1 MSDSTPRPS
10 SLIHTV
16 YGEFVRRLGGWISIA
31 DLIALMAELDVDGPA
46 VRSAMS
52 RLKKA
57 GTLLQ
62 ERRAGTGYRLAPA
75 MEPVFEEGD
84 RRIFHSLEP
93 AGLADGWVVA
103 VFSVPES
110 ERAHRHQLR
119 SRLSWL
125 GFGNAAPGVW
135 LAPARLLPDARRLL
149 ERLGLSAY
157 VHLFLSA
164 EYAGFADLRTA
175 VASWWDLPAIEAQ
188 YAAFTDAW
196 RPVAE
201 ELRGPSGR
209 EPGGQHE
216 PGRQGEPEQREPRGQ
231 GEPEQREPRGQ
242 GEPGERRASAEQR
255 QPRRVDPAEAFRAYV
270 PMLTQWRRLPYLDP
284 GLPAQLLPADWNAV
298 PARAVFTELH
308 ELLAEPSL
316 RYVEKVTGLSHPQEP
331 S

>member
-1 MSDSTPRPS
+1 MAESTSRPS

-16 YGEFVRRLGGWISIA
+16 YGEFVRRLDGWISIA

-46 VRSAMS
+46 VRSAIS

-62 ERRAGTGYRLAPA
+62 ERRGGTGYRLAPA
-75 MEPVFEEGD
+75 MAPVFEEGD

-93 AGLADGWVVA
+93 AELADGWVVA

-149 ERLGLSAY
+149 ERLGLTPY

-175 VASWWDLPAIEAQ
+175 VAGWWDFPAIEAQ
-188 YAAFTDAW
+188 YAAFDDAW
-196 RPVAE
+196 RPVAA
-201 ELRGPSGR
+201 ELR
-209 EPGGQHE
+209 
-216 PGRQGEPEQREPRGQ
+216 PR
-231 GEPEQREPRGQ
+231 PRT
-242 GEPGERRASAEQR
+242 
-255 QPRRVDPAEAFRAYV
+255 DPVEAFRAYV

-284 GLPAQLLPADWNAV
+284 GLPEPLLPDDWNAV
-298 PARAVFTELH
+298 AARAVFTELH
-308 ELLAEPSL
+308 AQLAGPAL
-316 RYVEKVTGLSHPQEP
+316 RHVEKVTGLPTGTPPHQEP
-331 S
+331 

>member
-1 MSDSTPRPS
+1 MSDSTTRPS

-31 DLIALMAELDVDGPA
+31 DLIALLAELDVDGPA
-46 VRSAMS
+46 VRSATS

-93 AGLADGWVVA
+93 AALDDGWVVA

-110 ERAHRHQLR
+110 ARAHRHQLR

-149 ERLGLSAY
+149 DRLGLSAY

-164 EYAGFADLRTA
+164 EYAGFADPPAA

-188 YAAFTDAW
+188 YAAFADTW
-196 RPVAE
+196 RPAAE
-201 ELRGPSGR
+201 ELRGRSP
-209 EPGGQHE
+209 
-216 PGRQGEPEQREPRGQ
+216 
-231 GEPEQREPRGQ
+231 
-242 GEPGERRASAEQR
+242 
-255 QPRRVDPAEAFRAYV
+255 VDPAEAFRDYV

-308 ELLAEPSL
+308 GLLAEPSL
-316 RYVEKVTGLSHPQEP
+316 RYVEKVTGLPHPEEP
-331 S
+331 R

>member
-1 MSDSTPRPS
+1 MSESTPRPS

-31 DLIALMAELDVDGPA
+31 DLIALLAELDVDGPA
-46 VRSAMS
+46 VRSATS

-62 ERRAGTGYRLAPA
+62 ERRSGTGYRLARA

-93 AGLADGWVVA
+93 AELADGWVVA

-110 ERAHRHQLR
+110 ARAHRHQLR

-149 ERLGLSAY
+149 DRLGLSAY

-164 EYAGFADLRTA
+164 EYAGFADLPTA

-188 YAAFTDAW
+188 YAAFADAW
-196 RPVAE
+196 RPAAE
-201 ELRGPSGR
+201 ELRGR
-209 EPGGQHE
+209 
-216 PGRQGEPEQREPRGQ
+216 
-231 GEPEQREPRGQ
+231 
-242 GEPGERRASAEQR
+242 SA
-255 QPRRVDPAEAFRAYV
+255 VDPAEAFRDYV
-270 PMLTQWRRLPYLDP
+270 PMLTRWRRLPYLDP
-284 GLPAQLLPADWNAV
+284 GLPAQLLPAGWNAV

-308 ELLAEPSL
+308 GLLAEPSL
-316 RYVEKVTGLSHPQEP
+316 RYVEKVTGLVPQDPAPHEERP
-331 S
+331 

>member
-1 MSDSTPRPS
+1 MPESTARPS

-31 DLIALMAELDVDGPA
+31 DLIALMAELDVDAPA
-46 VRSAMS
+46 VRSATS

-62 ERRAGTGYRLAPA
+62 ERRAGTGYRLSPA
-75 MEPVFEEGD
+75 MAPVFDEGD

-93 AGLADGWVVA
+93 AELADGWVVA

-135 LAPARLLPDARRLL
+135 LAPARLLPDARLLL

-164 EYAGFADLRTA
+164 EYAGFAELRTA

-196 RPVAE
+196 RPLAE
-201 ELRGPSGR
+201 ELRGR
-209 EPGGQHE
+209 E
-216 PGRQGEPEQREPRGQ
+216 
-231 GEPEQREPRGQ
+231 
-242 GEPGERRASAEQR
+242 
-255 QPRRVDPAEAFRAYV
+255 RVDPAEAFRDYV

-284 GLPAQLLPADWNAV
+284 GLPEPLLPADWNAV
-298 PARAVFTELH
+298 PARAVFTEVH
-308 ELLAEPSL
+308 GLLAGPSL
-316 RYVEKVTGLSHPQEP
+316 RFVEKVTGLSHPQELP
-331 S
+331 

>member
-1 MSDSTPRPS
+1 MPTVSENAPRPS

-31 DLIALMAELDVDGPA
+31 DLIALMAELDVDAPA
-46 VRSAMS
+46 VRSAIS

-62 ERRAGTGYRLAPA
+62 ERRDGTGYRLSPA

-93 AGLADGWVVA
+93 AALADGWVVA

-110 ERAHRHQLR
+110 ERAHRHTLR

-149 ERLGLSAY
+149 SRLGLDGY

-164 EYAGFADLRTA
+164 EYAGFTDLRTA
-175 VASWWDLPAIEAQ
+175 VAAWWDFPAIEAQ

-196 RPVAE
+196 RPAAAR
-201 ELRGPSGR
+201 LRER
-209 EPGGQHE
+209 GGA
-216 PGRQGEPEQREPRGQ
+216 P
-231 GEPEQREPRGQ
+231 
-242 GEPGERRASAEQR
+242 
-255 QPRRVDPAEAFRAYV
+255 DPAEAFRAYV

-284 GLPAQLLPADWNAV
+284 GLPEPLLPADWNAV
-298 PARAVFTELH
+298 AARAVFTELH
-308 ELLAEPSL
+308 DRLAGPGL
-316 RYVEKVTGLSHPQEP
+316 RHVEKVTGLPAAAHHQEP
-331 S
+331 

>member
-1 MSDSTPRPS
+1 MSEHTPRPS

-31 DLIALMAELDVDGPA
+31 DLIALLAELDVDGPA
-46 VRSAMS
+46 VRSATS

-62 ERRAGTGYRLAPA
+62 ERRAGTGYRLAGA

-93 AGLADGWVVA
+93 AALADGWVVA

-110 ERAHRHQLR
+110 ARAHRHQLR

-149 ERLGLSAY
+149 DRLGLSAY

-164 EYAGFADLRTA
+164 EYAGFADPRTA
-175 VASWWDLPAIEAQ
+175 VAGWWDLPAIEAQ
-188 YAAFTDAW
+188 YAAFSDAW
-196 RPVAE
+196 RPAAE
-201 ELRGPSGR
+201 ELRGRPS
-209 EPGGQHE
+209 
-216 PGRQGEPEQREPRGQ
+216 
-231 GEPEQREPRGQ
+231 
-242 GEPGERRASAEQR
+242 
-255 QPRRVDPAEAFRAYV
+255 VDPAEAFRDYV
-270 PMLTQWRRLPYLDP
+270 SMLTRWRRLPYLDP

-308 ELLAEPSL
+308 GLLAEPSL
-316 RYVEKVTGLSHPQEP
+316 RYVEKVTGLSRSQEP
-331 S
+331 R

>member
-1 MSDSTPRPS
+1 MSEHTPRPS

-31 DLIALMAELDVDGPA
+31 DLIALLAELDVDGPA
-46 VRSAMS
+46 VRSATS

-62 ERRAGTGYRLAPA
+62 ERRGGTGYRLAGA

-93 AGLADGWVVA
+93 AVLADGWVVA

-110 ERAHRHQLR
+110 ARAHRHQLR

-149 ERLGLSAY
+149 DRLGLSAY

-164 EYAGFADLRTA
+164 EYAGFADPRTA
-175 VASWWDLPAIEAQ
+175 VAGWWDLPAIEAQ
-188 YAAFTDAW
+188 YAAFSDAW
-196 RPVAE
+196 RPAAE
-201 ELRGPSGR
+201 KLRGRPSI
-209 EPGGQHE
+209 
-216 PGRQGEPEQREPRGQ
+216 
-231 GEPEQREPRGQ
+231 
-242 GEPGERRASAEQR
+242 
-255 QPRRVDPAEAFRAYV
+255 DPAEAFRDYV
-270 PMLTQWRRLPYLDP
+270 SMLTRWRRLPYLDP

-308 ELLAEPSL
+308 GLLAEPSL
-316 RYVEKVTGLSHPQEP
+316 RYVEKVTGLSRSQEP
-331 S
+331 R

>member
-1 MSDSTPRPS
+1 MPQIPQLPQSAPPRPS

-16 YGEFVRRLGGWISIA
+16 YGEFIRRLGGWTSIA

-46 VRSAMS
+46 VRSAIS

-62 ERRAGTGYRLAPA
+62 ERRGATGYRLAPA
-75 MEPVFEEGD
+75 VEPVFEEGD

-93 AGLADGWVVA
+93 ADLADGWVVA

-110 ERAHRHQLR
+110 ARAHRHQLR

-149 ERLGLSAY
+149 ERLDLSAY

-175 VASWWDLPAIEAQ
+175 VASWWDLPAIDAQ
-188 YAAFTDAW
+188 YAAFSDTW
-196 RPVAE
+196 RPVA
-201 ELRGPSGR
+201 
-209 EPGGQHE
+209 
-216 PGRQGEPEQREPRGQ
+216 
-231 GEPEQREPRGQ
+231 
-242 GEPGERRASAEQR
+242 R
-255 QPRRVDPAEAFRAYV
+255 QPRTEDPAEAFRAYV
-270 PMLTQWRRLPYLDP
+270 PMLTRWRRLPYLDP
-284 GLPAQLLPADWNAV
+284 GLPEPLLPDAWSAGA
-298 PARAVFTELH
+298 ARAVFAELH
-308 ELLAEPSL
+308 GKLAEPSL
-316 RYVEKVTGLSHPQEP
+316 RYVEKVTGLAHPQESP
-331 S
+331 